1 MTILYWNIV
10 VVKIKILRP
19 RPLVEDIANAI

>member
-1 MTILYWNIV
+1 MNILHLNIV

-19 RPLVEDIANAI
+19 CPLMEGIANVI